1 MLAALLLVGLAVTGG
16 RAAEVQV
23 GPEGD
28 WGGAVAGAAA
38 GTTVVFSAG
47 IYANNCSVDGV
58 AVASGVTLMGSAGA
72 AATVLDCGGAGRH
85 FTIGSGASVRIEGL
99 TLAGGTAAGGNQ
111 SEGGCLLASGD
122 GAALAVVDCVFT
134 ECSAATL
141 GGAIALRE
149 GAQLNISSSSLTRNS
164 AGVGGGAISAS
175 HALVQ
180 LRDVHIED
188 NSATFSGGAIEI
200 TGCDFSPKPC
210 TLPAILGCWR
220 GQDLPLM

>member
-1 MLAALLLVGLAVTGG
+1 MLAALLLVGLAATGG

-23 GPEGD
+23 GPESD
-28 WGGAVAGAAA
+28 WGGAVSGAAA

-47 IYANNCSVDGV
+47 VYAKNCSLEGV
-58 AVASGVTLMGSAGA
+58 AVASGVTLLGSAGA

-99 TLAGGTAAGGNQ
+99 TLAGGAAAGGNQ

-122 GAALAVVDCVFT
+122 GAVLAVADCVFT

-149 GAQLNISSSSLTRNS
+149 GAQLNISRSNLTHNS
-164 AGVGGGAISAS
+164 AGVGGGAISATDAVIVIS
-175 HALVQ
+175 EV
-180 LRDVHIED
+180 V
-188 NSATFSGGAIEI
+188 ATLNQVCSQPAPSPFGSSKLLSGI
-200 TGCDFSPKPC
+200 
-210 TLPAILGCWR
+210 
-220 GQDLPLM
+220 